1 MKKYWKLNW
10 RRRIVALQ
18 DMFDGRVRKGDVGA
32 EIPENVSIIGNQ
44 MSPLWIGPDT
54 TFGEDVVIRTGTF
67 IGGHC
72 EINDLVEIGY
82 GCIIGCGVRI
92 HHQTTIQTHVI
103 IGEYAYIGNN
113 VKIDSSCKLG
123 RVNIDYDAKLE
134 SGVIARDY
142 AYIGKKTV
150 VKQNAQISDFAS
162 VGDNC
167 VIESG
172 AVIGHDAKVS
182 DDATID
188 VGFRLAARVR
198 VPENAKLNTNTSVT
212 FGNLGISGRN
222 LMLFIHDSEVLV
234 SVGCQCGI
242 TFDEFNKRVYGSID
256 TQEESANQYKD
267 KIAILTCAKI
277 HLERKIIPKPR

>member
-32 EIPENVSIIGNQ
+32 EIPENVSIIGTQ
-44 MSPLWIGPDT
+44 LTPLWIGAYT
-54 TFGEDVVIRTGTF
+54 TFGENVVIRTGTF
-67 IGGHC
+67 IGTRC

-92 HHQTTIQTHVI
+92 HNQTTIQTHVI

-113 VKIDSSCKLG
+113 VKIDSSCKIG
-123 RVNIDYDAKLE
+123 RVNIDHDAKLE
-134 SGVIARDY
+134 SNVFAEDY
-142 AYIGKKTV
+142 AYIGENTII
-150 VKQNAQISDFAS
+150 KQNAQLSGFSS
-162 VGDNC
+162 VGGRC
-167 VIESG
+167 VIESEAKIGRDVKISDG
-172 AVIGHDAKVS
+172 AIIDA
-182 DDATID
+182 
-188 VGFRLAARVR
+188 GFKLAAGVR
-198 VPENAKLNTNTSVT
+198 VPEDAKLNTNTSVT
-212 FGNLGISGRN
+212 FGNLGTSGRN
-222 LMLFIHDSEVLV
+222 LMLFIHNDEVLV

-242 TFDEFNKRVYGSID
+242 TFDEFNRRVYNFIE

-277 HLERKIIPKPR
+277 HLERKIVPKPR